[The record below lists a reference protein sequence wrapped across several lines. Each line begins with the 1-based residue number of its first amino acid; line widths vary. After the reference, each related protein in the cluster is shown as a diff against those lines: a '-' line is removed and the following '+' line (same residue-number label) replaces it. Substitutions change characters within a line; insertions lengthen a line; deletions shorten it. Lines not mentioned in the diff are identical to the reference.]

1 MNCDEFIEEDEFR
14 DFAEMIAQS
23 SLDLSVPV
31 KEKFSVLIS
40 EDLIDAFDAMSNI
53 EAAFKKM
60 LQMSKYMLD
69 KTRILSQ

>member
-23 SLDLSVPV
+23 SLDLSVPMR
-31 KEKFSVLIS
+31 EKFSVLIS
-40 EDLIDAFDAMSNI
+40 EELIDAFDAMSNI